1 MVAIIRR
8 NPGRALRVVERPWGF
23 LDDMEKMVSGLWES
37 WEPMATTLTP
47 RTDIFEDKDGLVV
60 KAELPGIKR
69 SDLDIALEGDMLTI
83 KAEKQKEKVDE
94 DTTYYR
100 CERSFGQYTRH
111 ISLPYQVDAEQVSAT
126 FKDGLL
132 KIKLPRG
139 EEAKSKHIEI
149 KSR

>member
-83 KAEKQKEKVDE
+83 KAEKQEEKVDE
-94 DTTYYR
+94 DITYYR

-149 KSR
+149 KTR

>member
-8 NPGRALRVVERPWGF
+8 NPGRALRVIERPWG
-23 LDDMEKMVSGLWES
+23 LLEDMDKMISGLWES

-47 RTDIFEDKDGLVV
+47 KTDIIEEKDGLMV
-60 KAELPGIKR
+60 KAELPGIKK
-69 SDLDIALEGDMLTI
+69 SELDIALEGDMLTI
-83 KAEKQKEKVDE
+83 KAEKQEEKVE
-94 DTTYYR
+94 DDATYYR
-100 CERSFGQYTRH
+100 CERSFGQYMRH
-111 ISLPYQVDAEQVSAT
+111 ISLPYQVDAEQISAT

-139 EEAKSKHIEI
+139 EEAKSKRIEI